1 MANKAIIMTK
11 LRQILK
17 FYLQGKSK
25 LQISQHTGTSRNT
38 VKRYIRKLEALQLT
52 LEGVLSMTDHELEQ
66 QFAQT
71 ELANKDV
78 RFEELQQLLPDVERQ
93 LKRKG
98 STILSV
104 WQNYK
109 TIHPE
114 GYAVTQFYIY
124 YREYCRRSNTTM
136 HIHHKAGDKMY
147 IDYAGDKLEVIDQTT
162 GEVSKVEVFV
172 AILGCSQLLYVE
184 AVSSQRKEDLIKATE
199 NALHFFGGTPQAIV
213 PDNLRAAVTKSSRY
227 EPIINETFA
236 DFAEHYN
243 TVILPTRAYRPKDK
257 ALVEGA
263 VKIIYRRIYFPLKD
277 KHFYSLEELNQAI
290 RVALEAHNTAPFK
303 GRNFSRRQRFEEI
316 EQQEL
321 KPLPHFL
328 YELKQQAMA
337 TVMKNGHVCLGI
349 DKHYYSVPYQF
360 MGKKV
365 KLLYTAS
372 GVEIFYHYE
381 CIAKHPRS
389 AKRYHYSTTVGHLAS
404 AHQFL
409 SDWTPAKFINQ
420 AQNIHTDVR
429 LYIEGIFEHKSYPE
443 QAYKS
448 CAGIL
453 QLHRRVGAERL
464 INACRR
470 AQGFGIFN
478 YPIIVQ
484 ILEKKLDA
492 LTVEEQMQQ
501 QESIEMPNHRN
512 IRGSTYYN

>member
-1 MANKAIIMTK
+1 MANKTIIMTK

-38 VKRYIRKLEALQLT
+38 VKRYIRKLEELQLN
-52 LEGVLSMTDHELEQ
+52 LEAVLSMTDHELEQ

-71 ELANKDV
+71 EAAQKDK
-78 RFEELQQLLPDVERQ
+78 RFDALQQLLPDVERQ

-98 STILSV
+98 NTILSV
-104 WQNYK
+104 WQKYK
-109 TIHPE
+109 AAQPQ
-114 GYAVTQFYIY
+114 GYEITQFYLY
-124 YREYCRRSNTTM
+124 YRAYCKRANTTM

-147 IDYAGDKLEVIDQTT
+147 IDYAGDKLEVIDQAT
-162 GEVSKVEVFV
+162 GEVTKVEVFA

-199 NALHFFGGTPQAIV
+199 NAMHYFGGVPQAIV

-243 TVILPTRAYRPKDK
+243 TVVLPTRAYRPKDK

-263 VKIIYRRIYFPLKD
+263 VKIIYRRIYSPLQD
-277 KHFYSLEELNQAI
+277 KQFYSLEELNQAI
-290 RVALEAHNTAPFK
+290 KIALEAHNAAPFK

-360 MGKKV
+360 IGKKV
-365 KLLYTAS
+365 KLLYTATTI
-372 GVEIFYHYE
+372 EIFYHYE
-381 CIAKHPRS
+381 CIAKHQRS
-389 AKRYHYSTTVGHLAS
+389 AKRYHYSTTAGHLAS

-409 SDWTPAKFINQ
+409 TDWTPTKFITQ
-420 AQNIHTDVR
+420 AEHIHADVA

-448 CAGIL
+448 CSGIL

-470 AQGFGIFN
+470 AQSFGVFN
-478 YPIIVQ
+478 YPIILQ
-484 ILEKKLDA
+484 ILEKNLDA
-492 LTVEEQMQQ
+492 LTEEEQKLQ
-501 QESIEMPNHRN
+501 QESLEMPSHSN
-512 IRGSTYYN
+512 IRGSAYYH

>member
-1 MANKAIIMTK
+1 MANKTIIMTK

-38 VKRYIRKLEALQLT
+38 VKRYIRKLEELQLS
-52 LEGVLSMTDHELEQ
+52 LEAVLSMTDHELEQ

-71 ELANKDV
+71 EAASKDK
-78 RFEELQQLLPDVERQ
+78 RFEELQQLLPDIERQ

-98 STILSV
+98 NTILSV
-104 WQNYK
+104 WQKYK
-109 TIHPE
+109 TSYPQ
-114 GYAVTQFYIY
+114 GYEITQFYLY
-124 YREYCRRSNTTM
+124 YREYCKRANTTM

-147 IDYAGDKLEVIDQTT
+147 IDFAGDKLSIVDQAT
-162 GEVSKVEVFV
+162 GEVTKVEVFA

-184 AVSSQRKEDLIKATE
+184 AVNSQRKEDLIKATE
-199 NALHFFGGTPQAIV
+199 NAMHYFGGVPQAIV

-243 TVILPTRAYRPKDK
+243 TVVLPTRAYRPKDK

-263 VKIIYRRIYFPLKD
+263 VKIIYRRIYSPLQD
-277 KHFYSLEELNQAI
+277 KQFYSLEELNNAI
-290 RVALEAHNTAPFK
+290 KGALEAHNAAPFK
-303 GRNFSRRQRFEEI
+303 GRDFSRRQRFEEI
-316 EQQEL
+316 EKQEL
-321 KPLPHFL
+321 KPLPHYL

-360 MGKKV
+360 IGRKI
-365 KLLYTAS
+365 KLLYTATTIE
-372 GVEIFYHYE
+372 VFYHYE
-381 CIAKHPRS
+381 CIAKHQRS

-409 SDWTPAKFINQ
+409 TDWTPAKFITQ
-420 AQNIHTDVR
+420 AQSIHADVA
-429 LYIEGIFEHKSYPE
+429 LYIEGVFEHKSYPE

-448 CAGIL
+448 CSGIL

-470 AQGFGIFN
+470 AQSFGIFN
-478 YPIIVQ
+478 YPIILQ
-484 ILEKKLDA
+484 ILEKNLDT
-492 LTVEEQMQQ
+492 LTDEEQRLQ
-501 QESIEMPNHRN
+501 QESLEMPSHSN
-512 IRGSTYYN
+512 IRGSAYYH